1 MNKVL
6 QHMARKHLSMDMLK
20 YTQMDQKIHKM
31 GTGIYIPEFNKIYG
45 YRLNHFLSVY
55 SIKMTGI
62 IIALRW
68 IEEVKPLRTV
78 ICTDSMAALHSLDTG
93 HSSRED
99 LIIEMRHLL
108 LQLRNLAI
116 IIEFCWVPAFIGIRG
131 NEEAD
136 KITKK
141 ILENK

>member
-1 MNKVL
+1 
-6 QHMARKHLSMDMLK
+6 
-20 YTQMDQKIHKM
+20 
-31 GTGIYIPEFNKIYG
+31 
-45 YRLNHFLSVY
+45 
-55 SIKMTGI
+55 
-62 IIALRW
+62 
-68 IEEVKPLRTV
+68 
-78 ICTDSMAALHSLDTG
+78 MAALHSLDTG